1 MEKKKLILED
11 FYSQMTNEEFNQY
24 VNEHRENNMP
34 MYESEEI
41 GDEHIDATHEEIM
54 EALGGMSLEE
64 FDLRMKQAAEEYFNG
79 K

>member
-1 MEKKKLILED
+1 MKKNKLILED
-11 FYSQMTNEEFNQY
+11 FYSRMTSEEYNQY
-24 VNEHRENNMP
+24 VNAHRENSTP

-54 EALGGMSLEE
+54 EALGGMTLEE
-64 FDLRMKQAAEEYFNG
+64 FDLRMKQAADEYFNG